1 MVALSTPTK
10 EVEEIRPSM
19 FKTLLHNRY
28 GEEWFELEDETISLD
43 MGLAFTPIL
52 VDKVNMVRILAINP
66 QLFYEDMLFFL
77 HCCDVFNNKPA
88 NFEYFPHPNSL
99 EIAWAIEDMSLIA
112 EGEFSFDV
120 KTVVTSALNLEG
132 YSNAPGPLLRACFPD
147 ELIPGQESED
157 RKDKEEAVTQYIAHM
172 RGGK

>member
-19 FKTLLHNRY
+19 FKTLLQKRY

-43 MGLAFTPIL
+43 MGLALTPLL

-66 QLFYEDMLFFL
+66 QLFYEDVLFFL
-77 HCCDVFNNKPA
+77 HCCDVFNNKAA

-99 EIAWAIEDMSLIA
+99 EIAWAIEDMGSIA
-112 EGEFSFDV
+112 EGDFSFDV
-120 KTVVTSALNLEG
+120 KTVVTYALNHEG

-147 ELIPGQESED
+147 QLAQGQEPED
-157 RKDKEEAVTQYIAHM
+157 RKAKEEAVNQYIAHM